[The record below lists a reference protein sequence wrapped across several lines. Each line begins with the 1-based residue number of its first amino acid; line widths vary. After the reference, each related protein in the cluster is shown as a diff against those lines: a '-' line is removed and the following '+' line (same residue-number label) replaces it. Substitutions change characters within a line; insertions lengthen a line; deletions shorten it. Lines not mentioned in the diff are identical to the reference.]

1 MEDLLTSLR
10 KLRLDKIPKKWW
22 SHIWESEFTINPN
35 FEDFDDSLNED
46 DLDTYDD
53 INFNYATFL
62 NEIDVCSIY
71 NEIQVASRNWLERPR
86 RHSIDPA
93 ILESSMCNSD
103 VPSLTASSSNIS
115 ITDQDTG
122 FWNDLTR
129 ANIPFKS
136 LIALLFHHMTNGQ
149 SSGLQTI
156 ELQKAFKSAG
166 LYFTLVSLPGS
177 SAFKI
182 FHSVLYNKALDILK
196 VALKLVTLCL
206 MSYF

>member
-1 MEDLLTSLR
+1 MT
-10 KLRLDKIPKKWW
+10 
-22 SHIWESEFTINPN
+22 
-35 FEDFDDSLNED
+35 
-46 DLDTYDD
+46 
-53 INFNYATFL
+53 
-62 NEIDVCSIY
+62 
-71 NEIQVASRNWLERPR
+71 
-86 RHSIDPA
+86 
-93 ILESSMCNSD
+93 NSD

-136 LIALLFHHMTNGQ
+136 LIALLFHHMANGQ